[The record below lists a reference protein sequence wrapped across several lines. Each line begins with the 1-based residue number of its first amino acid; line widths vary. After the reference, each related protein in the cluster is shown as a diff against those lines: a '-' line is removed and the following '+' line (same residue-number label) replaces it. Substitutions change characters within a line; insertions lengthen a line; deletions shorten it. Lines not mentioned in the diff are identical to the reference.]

1 MSATGQALPSM
12 QGVYCPMEAEHMASV
27 PAGAYLFRDRKSRPY
42 RDDALLANYLT
53 PRLKKLGLKWPG
65 FGWHAFRRLMATWIA
80 ENGATPWEIM
90 TQLGHADVRT
100 SQLYVVGGRNV
111 EKRAERVRAMQ
122 EDFAEQVRDEGEPPA
137 KTAPFCVPL
146 CGMPDAIRTPPADGG
161 AA

>member
-65 FGWHAFRRLMATWIA
+65 FGWHAFRRLMATWMA
-80 ENGATPWEIM
+80 GVVAY
-90 TQLGHADVRT
+90 DVDFNA
-100 SQLYVVGGRNV
+100 RNV
-111 EKRAERVRAMQ
+111 AY
-122 EDFAEQVRDEGEPPA
+122 F
-137 KTAPFCVPL
+137 
-146 CGMPDAIRTPPADGG
+146 G
-161 AA
+161 ASWLWVVNHTGHHLRCNDT